1 MGGCR
6 NPQGSFTE
14 KPLFPSYDVD
24 DRIIVREKDWPSPV
38 VEASAAHNET
48 SHQNGL
54 VGKLETVPAQ
64 PFNTVNA
71 NTARAA
77 STLAT
82 ET

>member
-1 MGGCR
+1 MLTV
-6 NPQGSFTE
+6 PTE
-14 KPLFPSYDVD
+14 AD

-38 VEASAAHNET
+38 AEAAAQ
-48 SHQNGL
+48 HQNGF

-64 PFNTVNA
+64 PFNTVNT